1 MLSLIAH
8 KFNLY
13 EHQAQLNQEEVI
25 ISYRGP
31 LNDVLL
37 SEFGHGIRTNS
48 SIPPKVSKKIFTVFM
63 ELAQNVLYYSQEIN
77 HFGEREPIGALIV
90 LKNNDFYQILT
101 NNLIQSKTIHNLE
114 NKCLMV
120 NTLKR
125 SALRDYKRELRNAP
139 KEVESKGAGIGMVQA
154 ALVSQNPLE
163 FDFKELD
170 EDFAYYTIMAKV
182 KAPKP
187 LSPTEPE
194 S

>member
-37 SEFGHGIRTNS
+37 SEFGHAIRTNS
-48 SIPPKVSKKIFTVFM
+48 SIPPKVAKKIFTVFM

-77 HFGEREPIGALIV
+77 HFGERDPIGALIV
-90 LKNNDFYQILT
+90 LKLDGFYQILT
-101 NNLIQSKTIHNLE
+101 NNLIQSKTINSLE

-120 NTLKR
+120 NTLDR
-125 SALRDYKRELRNAP
+125 PALRDYKRELRNAP
-139 KEVESKGAGIGMVQA
+139 KEIESKGAGIGMVQA

-170 EDFAYYTIMAKV
+170 EGFAYYTIMAKIKV
-182 KAPKP
+182 PKP
-187 LSPTEPE
+187 TSTE